1 MKKTLNYFTFFIAL
15 ILSACSMSDTEKD
28 DNKNILKIDN
38 NTIELSEFV
47 TSDEID
53 SNPKGFYIES
63 YLIPKSVILNELECD
78 FNGEGYGVSLFF
90 ISSKPNYIEPGTYKI
105 TSNDFQKNEVR
116 GELDYFINRSGQEEE
131 EEEFIEGVL
140 EVVKEN
146 DKYTLK
152 LEAKTE
158 KSKKI
163 TVYFEG
169 NLKILSG
176 C

>member
-90 ISSKPNYIEPGTYKI
+90 YSSKPNFIDPGTYKI
-105 TSNDFQKNEVR
+105 TTNDLQKNEAG
-116 GELDYFINRSGQEEE
+116 GELDYLIDQSSKEEE
-131 EEEFIEGVL
+131 ELIEGVIEL
-140 EVVKEN
+140 VKEN
-146 DKYTLK
+146 DKYTIK

>member
-1 MKKTLNYFTFFIAL
+1 
-15 ILSACSMSDTEKD
+15 MSDTEKD

-90 ISSKPNYIEPGTYKI
+90 ISSKPNFIDPGTYKI
-105 TSNDFQKNEVR
+105 TTNDLQKNEAG
-116 GELDYFINRSGQEEE
+116 GELDYFIDKSSKEEE
-131 EEEFIEGVL
+131 ELIEGVI

-163 TVYFEG
+163 TFYFEG

>member
-1 MKKTLNYFTFFIAL
+1 MKKILNYLTFLIAL
-15 ILSACSMSDTEKD
+15 ILSACSMSNSEKD
-28 DNKNILKIDN
+28 DNKSILKIDN
-38 NTIELSEFV
+38 NSIELSEFL

-53 SNPKGFYIES
+53 SNPIGFYIES
-63 YLIPKSVILNELECD
+63 YLIPKSVIPNELECE
-78 FNGEGYGVSLFF
+78 FKGEGYGVSLFF
-90 ISSKPNYIEPGTYKI
+90 ISSKPNFIEPGTYKI
-105 TSNDFQKNEVR
+105 TTNDLQKNEAG
-116 GELDYFINRSGQEEE
+116 GELDYFINQSSKEEE
-131 EEEFIEGVL
+131 LIEGVL